1 MGSKIG
7 GVLCFLFDTHFN
19 QFSIIVEE
27 ILMFKKKVKVGFAF
41 SSALLCSALVT
52 NVYAI
57 DVQPISDQY
66 FTKDR
71 FKGKT
76 LLITG
81 GARGIGKASAIRAS
95 KEGANIVIADVLVK
109 EGQDTVDE
117 IQKMGGNAIFVQA
130 DISKTPACNLM
141 VEETIKKYG
150 QLDGVLNAAG
160 VMDAVPPDAAVNVEK
175 QKKELFAPIHEATDE
190 YWNQTLAVNA
200 TGMFCSLRSELKQ
213 MVKQNKGGAIVN
225 IGSIA
230 GLTGLAGNP
239 AYVASKHAVT
249 GLTKNAAIDYAPYGI
264 RVNSV
269 NMAATETAMTDA
281 AFKKVATL
289 QKERAKNPVL
299 AKMPNTAMLKTQ
311 SLLMFADSKHRM
323 STPAE
328 QASVI
333 LFLLSDEASNITGA
347 TWATDGGWT
356 TF

>member
-1 MGSKIG
+1 MKKILLS
-7 GVLCFLFDTHFN
+7 VAV
-19 QFSIIVEE
+19 SISTISGMVP
-27 ILMFKKKVKVGFAF
+27 IAH
-41 SSALLCSALVT
+41 ALDIEAV
-52 NVYAI
+52 
-57 DVQPISDQY
+57 SDSY
-66 FTKDR
+66 YIPGR
-71 FKGKT
+71 FQGKT
-76 LLITG
+76 ILITG

-95 KEGANIVIADVLVK
+95 REGANIVIADVLAK
-109 EGQDTVDE
+109 EGRGTVAE

-160 VMDAVPPDAAVNVEK
+160 VMDAVPPDAVVDVDK

-200 TGMFCSLRSELKQ
+200 TGMFCSLRAELKQ

-249 GLTKNAAIDYAPYGI
+249 GLTKNAAIDYASYGI

-289 QKERAKNPVL
+289 QKERAKNPEL
-299 AKMPNTAMLKTQ
+299 AKTPNTAMLKTQ
-311 SLLMFADSKHRM
+311 SLLMFTDSKHRM
-323 STPAE
+323 STTAE

-333 LFLLSDEASNITGA
+333 LFLLSKEASNITGA

-356 TF
+356 TY

>member
-1 MGSKIG
+1 MKKILLS
-7 GVLCFLFDTHFN
+7 VVV
-19 QFSIIVEE
+19 SISTISGMVP
-27 ILMFKKKVKVGFAF
+27 IAH
-41 SSALLCSALVT
+41 ALDIEAVPDS
-52 NVYAI
+52 YYI
-57 DVQPISDQY
+57 PG
-66 FTKDR
+66 R
-71 FKGKT
+71 FQGKT
-76 LLITG
+76 ILITG

-95 KEGANIVIADVLVK
+95 REGANIVIADVLAK
-109 EGQDTVDE
+109 EGRETVAE
-117 IQKMGGNAIFVQA
+117 IQKMGGSAIFVQA

-160 VMDAVPPDAAVNVEK
+160 VMDAVPPDAVVDVDK

-200 TGMFCSLRSELKQ
+200 TGMFCSLRAELKQ

-249 GLTKNAAIDYAPYGI
+249 GLTKNAAIDYASYGI

-289 QKERAKNPVL
+289 QKERAKNPEL
-299 AKMPNTAMLKTQ
+299 AKIPNTAMLKTQ
-311 SLLMFADSKHRM
+311 SLLMFTDSKHRM
-323 STPAE
+323 STTAE

-333 LFLLSDEASNITGA
+333 LFLLSKEASNITGA

-356 TF
+356 TY

>member
-1 MGSKIG
+1 
-7 GVLCFLFDTHFN
+7 
-19 QFSIIVEE
+19 
-27 ILMFKKKVKVGFAF
+27 MFKKKVKVGFAL

-160 VMDAVPPDAAVNVEK
+160 VMDAVPPDAEVNVEK
-175 QKKELFAPIHEATDE
+175 QKKELFLFH
-190 YWNQTLAVNA
+190 N
-200 TGMFCSLRSELKQ
+200 SLKMSNLKEI
-213 MVKQNKGGAIVN
+213 KLNN
-225 IGSIA
+225 YGSY
-230 GLTGLAGNP
+230 L
-239 AYVASKHAVT
+239 
-249 GLTKNAAIDYAPYGI
+249 
-264 RVNSV
+264 
-269 NMAATETAMTDA
+269 
-281 AFKKVATL
+281 
-289 QKERAKNPVL
+289 
-299 AKMPNTAMLKTQ
+299 
-311 SLLMFADSKHRM
+311 
-323 STPAE
+323 
-328 QASVI
+328 
-333 LFLLSDEASNITGA
+333 
-347 TWATDGGWT
+347 
-356 TF
+356 

>member
-1 MGSKIG
+1 MI
-7 GVLCFLFDTHFN
+7 
-19 QFSIIVEE
+19 
-27 ILMFKKKVKVGFAF
+27 KKVRRVSPLIAICMACSFIPTVTLANTFPYEESGNIRVDTINVSLINPTQDQTLNQRIMDQIRKDIAIFPGEIV
-41 SSALLCSALVT
+41 SAERLDFIITRVRNTLRLDSLSYDAETSMGGGLNLT
-52 NVYAI
+52 LKATLNDKQSLTQKGYLI
-57 DVQPISDQY
+57 D
-66 FTKDR
+66 KN
-71 FKGKT
+71 KKT
-76 LLITG
+76 LPLLYDSN
-81 GARGIGKASAIRAS
+81 GKYLKAKLELLSMYY
-95 KEGANIVIADVLVK
+95 ANNNAWYAQPGKMLNGNPLV
-109 EGQDTVDE
+109 D
-117 IQKMGGNAIFVQA
+117 
-130 DISKTPACNLM
+130 
-141 VEETIKKYG
+141 
-150 QLDGVLNAAG
+150 
-160 VMDAVPPDAAVNVEK
+160 
-175 QKKELFAPIHEATDE
+175 
-190 YWNQTLAVNA
+190 
-200 TGMFCSLRSELKQ
+200 
-213 MVKQNKGGAIVN
+213 
-225 IGSIA
+225 
-230 GLTGLAGNP
+230 GNP

-323 STPAE
+323 STTAE